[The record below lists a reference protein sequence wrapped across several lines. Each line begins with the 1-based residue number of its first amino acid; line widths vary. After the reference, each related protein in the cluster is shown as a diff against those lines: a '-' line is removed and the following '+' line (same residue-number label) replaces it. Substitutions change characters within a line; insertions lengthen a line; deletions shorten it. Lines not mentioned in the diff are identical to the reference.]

1 MLCADTLLMRTPFLP
16 PRTWL
21 PYLCVYKIKL
31 LQQKYSALKYVNC
44 LKITLT
50 QGSTV
55 HERSRFMSVEPCT
68 DPPCMVKIRGRDES
82 QWNVFATVYTRLSF
96 PQWNLKI
103 VLLSL
108 SNPLSVLWRFRIL
121 FSIRNV
127 LVFHKPLQSG
137 HRLKFRFDLVRLI
150 FRWFYLSWKFRL
162 LREREI
168 RQPYLDSHSGIQ
180 QTKKRQYLESHRNIS
195 SKPDQVCNN

>member
-1 MLCADTLLMRTPFLP
+1 MYISLYVTSLFMCLQNEKR
-16 PRTWL
+16 
-21 PYLCVYKIKL
+21 I
-31 LQQKYSALKYVNC
+31 QQKYIYSAIKYF
-44 LKITLT
+44 
-50 QGSTV
+50 Q
-55 HERSRFMSVEPCT
+55 SRWPALS
-68 DPPCMVKIRGRDES
+68 ES
-82 QWNVFATVYTRLSF
+82 KNQWSRWVPMECFFATVYTRLSF